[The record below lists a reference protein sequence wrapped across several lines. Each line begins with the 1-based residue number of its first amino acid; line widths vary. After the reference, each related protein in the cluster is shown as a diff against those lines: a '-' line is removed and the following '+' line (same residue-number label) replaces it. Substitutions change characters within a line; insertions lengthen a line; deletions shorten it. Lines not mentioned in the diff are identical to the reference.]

1 MLQLKNAVDANRF
14 YNRTSIRN
22 NRTYRTAAVGF
33 FDYTDCNQ
41 HSYYACRRSAASE
54 ESGKERSGN
63 CAQERVMFMK
73 SKISI
78 DFLTGLL
85 LYVTL
90 IILILADSLV

>member
-1 MLQLKNAVDANRF
+1 
-14 YNRTSIRN
+14 
-22 NRTYRTAAVGF
+22 
-33 FDYTDCNQ
+33 
-41 HSYYACRRSAASE
+41 
-54 ESGKERSGN
+54 
-63 CAQERVMFMK
+63 MFMK